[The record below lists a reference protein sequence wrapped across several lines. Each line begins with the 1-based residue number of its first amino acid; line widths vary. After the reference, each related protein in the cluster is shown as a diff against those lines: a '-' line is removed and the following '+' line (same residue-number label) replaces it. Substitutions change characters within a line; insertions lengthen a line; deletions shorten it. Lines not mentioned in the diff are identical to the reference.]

1 MRIVRNNLLRRC
13 SERAFTL
20 VEMVFAA
27 SLGTLV
33 MGGLLVLIVEVNKE
47 QRRGMT
53 DCTLEIQ
60 AGLAQDKLTRIIHS
74 MSAGESVILSDPIA
88 TGSTFFRRVILAEGQ
103 APTYPREELIYSTNA
118 FTLTHDQN
126 RSTTGDEVTLVR
138 SNAMYLLRNCYFY
151 ISMKV
156 DGSPDNSAVNVYLE
170 FDDNYFAGRKNTS
183 RQPIK
188 TKVTRTFTVKMRNN

>member
-1 MRIVRNNLLRRC
+1 M
-13 SERAFTL
+13 A
-20 VEMVFAA
+20 FAA

-47 QRRGMT
+47 QRRGVT

-74 MSAGESVILSDPIA
+74 MSAGESVILSDPIT
-88 TGSTFFRRVILAEGQ
+88 TGSTFYRRVILAEGQ
-103 APTYPREELIYSTNA
+103 APNYPREELIYVTNT

-126 RSTTGDEVTLVR
+126 RSTTGDEVVLVKT
-138 SNAMYLLRNCYFY
+138 NAMYLLRNCYFY
-151 ISMKV
+151 IGMKN

-170 FDDNYFAGRKNTS
+170 FDDNFFAGRKNTS
-183 RQPIK
+183 RQAIK
-188 TKVTRTFTVKMRNN
+188 TKVTRNFTVKMRNN